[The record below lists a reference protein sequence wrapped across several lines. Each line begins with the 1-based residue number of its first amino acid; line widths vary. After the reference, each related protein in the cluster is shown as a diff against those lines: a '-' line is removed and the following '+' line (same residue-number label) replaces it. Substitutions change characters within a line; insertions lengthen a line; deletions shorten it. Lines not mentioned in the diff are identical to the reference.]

1 MKPARVHSL
10 YVLTFI
16 SLQSPEE
23 DEEEDFRVL
32 PTDNLLAIGKAEED
46 YSSVEVHGK
55 SMCSTGCLKSDI
67 QCTRIPTNLPEA
79 KSGTNFLKK
88 WVWSKSGIFLQI
100 L

>member
-1 MKPARVHSL
+1 MKPARVHFL
-10 YVLTFI
+10 YALTFI

-55 SMCSTGCLKSDI
+55 SMYSTGCLKSDI

-79 KSGTNFLKK
+79 KNGTNFLKK
-88 WVWSKSGIFLQI
+88 WDFWSKSWTFLQI
-100 L
+100 